1 MIQER
6 SNPRRCFVAP
16 CRLQNNEEET
26 MFDRNGLIY
35 RLLLFD
41 KYYLHSARLEEL
53 SDLLRMFGLA
63 GLYKLLDAKVLYI
76 DLRRSLFTLPGN
88 IALNPQPEQMNFHA
102 FSFSSILPPEA
113 ILRQAV
119 HDVFN
124 KQGISLT
131 ERQFFMQALE
141 KVVETQ
147 DSNSDDI
154 IQQRIHYGLEN
165 MSPEVLEAIRL
176 LLDIKQ
182 DQLHRIQEADIR
194 FERLGGDTYRHS
206 SQLRAIFNLSQR
218 DEHTLV
224 GKMLLALGHFEIK
237 YHQMERLN
245 AISAFENH
253 GLALL
258 NAKLGNLAAKTL
270 TDNTDSTFASIN
282 YALDLPGV
290 PDDEPCK
297 VNAGRLL
304 EIRENPGCRAFRDLL
319 QQHCF
324 DSEKDIQD
332 LVGGLS
338 DGIRK
343 LDSGFGKKLVKTFL
357 AIALGHISSPLGD
370 LHTIFDAFYPHD
382 LVADKCLYAFLKED
396 YPSIFGKHYM
406 P

>member
-1 MIQER
+1 
-6 SNPRRCFVAP
+6 
-16 CRLQNNEEET
+16 
-26 MFDRNGLIY
+26 
-35 RLLLFD
+35 
-41 KYYLHSARLEEL
+41 
-53 SDLLRMFGLA
+53 
-63 GLYKLLDAKVLYI
+63 
-76 DLRRSLFTLPGN
+76 
-88 IALNPQPEQMNFHA
+88 
-102 FSFSSILPPEA
+102 
-113 ILRQAV
+113 
-119 HDVFN
+119 
-124 KQGISLT
+124 
-131 ERQFFMQALE
+131 
-141 KVVETQ
+141 
-147 DSNSDDI
+147 
-154 IQQRIHYGLEN
+154 
-165 MSPEVLEAIRL
+165 
-176 LLDIKQ
+176 
-182 DQLHRIQEADIR
+182 
-194 FERLGGDTYRHS
+194 
-206 SQLRAIFNLSQR
+206 
-218 DEHTLV
+218 
-224 GKMLLALGHFEIK
+224 
-237 YHQMERLN
+237 MERLN

-370 LHTIFDAFYPHD
+370 FIRYLMPSIHTTWLPTNAYM
-382 LVADKCLYAFLKED
+382 LFLKK
-396 YPSIFGKHYM
+396 IILQFLVNIICLKL
-406 P
+406 